1 MQIDYSI
8 EVGRPIEAVFA
19 YMTDPANIEELGMKR
34 VRQTSPGPVGL
45 GTTFM
50 LVIEIFGQDFEI
62 PGAVTEYRPYD
73 AFTLKTTSGPLI
85 FEQRVHLTSIPTGTR
100 VDVMIEGDPGKALRM
115 AGPLLKTQLKKQ
127 LDEQMGVAK
136 SRMEGRG

>member
-34 VRQTSPGPVGL
+34 VRQTSPGPVRL

-85 FEQRVHLTSIPTGTR
+85 FEQRVHLTPIPEGTR
-100 VDVMIEGDPGKALRM
+100 VD
-115 AGPLLKTQLKKQ
+115 
-127 LDEQMGVAK
+127 
-136 SRMEGRG
+136 

>member
-34 VRQTSPGPVGL
+34 VRQTSPGPVRL

-85 FEQRVHLTSIPTGTR
+85 FEQRVHLTPIPEGTR
-100 VDVMIEGDPGKALRM
+100 VDVMIEGDPGKAMKM

-127 LDEQMGVAK
+127 LDEQMNIAK
-136 SRMEGRG
+136 SRMEAQS

>member
-85 FEQRVHLTSIPTGTR
+85 FEQRVHLTPIPEGTR
-100 VDVMIEGDPGKALRM
+100 VDVMIEGDPGKAMKM

-127 LDEQMGVAK
+127 LDEQMNIAK